1 VKYAVVF
8 GGVSFEHE
16 ISIVSAI
23 ALKDVLKREKIYIFC
38 DANRE
43 FYLIPEEQMK
53 SKLFSSG
60 DYKKHPQLTLKNG
73 GFYQKGLMKKEKR
86 VDYDVVLNL
95 VHGSD
100 GEDGKLAAIFSF
112 FDIPFI
118 GPRLEASVLSFNK
131 LYTKW
136 YAREMGVKVLDY
148 EVLHKGEYSVKT
160 PFPFI
165 IKPLRLGS
173 SIGVSVV
180 KNEEELSFALDV
192 AYEFDDAVLIE
203 PFIDGVKEYNLAGAK
218 GADFLFSYVEEP
230 KKELF
235 LDFDK
240 KYLDFS
246 RTEQVHEADIDE
258 KMREALQ
265 ETFVK
270 LYDPLFCGAL
280 IRCDFFVIDGEI
292 YLNEINPIPGSYAN
306 YLFTDFTAV
315 MEAVATHLPKARAI
329 PVEYNYI
336 DSIQKAKGK

>member
-1 VKYAVVF
+1 MKYAIVF

-23 ALKDVLKREKIYIFC
+23 ALKDILKRDKIYIFC
-38 DANRE
+38 DEKRD
-43 FYLIPEEQMK
+43 FYLIPPEHMK

-60 DYKKHPQLTLKNG
+60 EYKKHPQLTLKNG
-73 GFYQKGLMKKEKR
+73 GFYQKSLMKKEKKA
-86 VDYDVVLNL
+86 DYDVVLNL

-100 GEDGKLAAIFSF
+100 GEDGKLAGLFSF
-112 FDIPFI
+112 FNVPFI

-136 YAREMGVKVLDY
+136 YARELGVQVLEY
-148 EVLHKGEYSVKT
+148 ELLHKGEYSVKT

-165 IKPLRLGS
+165 VKPLRLGS

-203 PFIDGVKEYNLAGAK
+203 PFIEGVKEYNLAGAK
-218 GADFLFSYVEEP
+218 GEEFLFSLIEEP

-246 RTEQVHEADIDE
+246 RTEQVHEADIDDSL
-258 KMREALQ
+258 KDALQ
-265 ETFVK
+265 QTFMK

-280 IRCDFFVIDGEI
+280 IRCDFFVIDGQI

-315 MEAVATHLPKARAI
+315 IEALASHLPKEQSI

-336 DSIQKAKGK
+336 HSIQKAKGK